1 MSLESYMKENGLQA
15 LYKYLKSRLDKRD
28 ADILKKIPDE
38 VTIINRDELKDEIKQ
53 EILDTLPENP
63 GSGTEVTRVDDDD
76 IDSLFDD

>member
-1 MSLESYMKENGLQA
+1 MSLESYMKENGLQT

-63 GSGTEVTRVDDDD
+63 GSGTEVARVDDDD